1 MADGGYAWWYLDA
14 LSNDGRSALVLIAFV
29 GSVFSPYY
37 AWARRRSGTA
47 SALAH
52 NAINLSLLRDGRR
65 LWTMTERGAGALQ
78 RDARTL
84 SVGPSRLHW
93 HDHTLT
99 VDADERAAPWP
110 RRVQGRI
117 RVHLPPAQ
125 PQAQLL
131 DTQGRHRWW
140 PIAPRTEVDVDLRAP
155 ALRWQG
161 HGYLDS
167 NRGDEPLERG
177 FTRWHWTR
185 APLSGGRSGVLYDAL
200 RRDGSHAALALRFDR
215 DGGVEPLTAPPASA
229 LPAGRWGVARASR
242 SDASHPAQSRQVLED
257 GPFYVRSLLSASW
270 LGEPVRAMHESL
282 DLDRFRHPL
291 VQAML
296 PFRMPRRG

>member
-1 MADGGYAWWYLDA
+1 MRTDDVCPPGTLRRAPGLEPATPRADDAGDLHGTLPGDGRGPVWAGDAWLAGRVQPPGVAEPAAGSVPGRGQRAPGPGAADGGHVGPAGGAGGAARAAFPDFDLAVADGGYAWWYLDA

-99 VDADERAAPWP
+99 VDVDERGTIP
-110 RRVQGRI
+110 
-117 RVHLPPAQ
+117 
-125 PQAQLL
+125 
-131 DTQGRHRWW
+131 
-140 PIAPRTEVDVDLRAP
+140 
-155 ALRWQG
+155 
-161 HGYLDS
+161 
-167 NRGDEPLERG
+167 
-177 FTRWHWTR
+177 
-185 APLSGGRSGVLYDAL
+185 
-200 RRDGSHAALALRFDR
+200 
-215 DGGVEPLTAPPASA
+215 
-229 LPAGRWGVARASR
+229 
-242 SDASHPAQSRQVLED
+242 
-257 GPFYVRSLLSASW
+257 YVN
-270 LGEPVRAMHESL
+270 GQE
-282 DLDRFRHPL
+282 
-291 VQAML
+291 
-296 PFRMPRRG
+296 